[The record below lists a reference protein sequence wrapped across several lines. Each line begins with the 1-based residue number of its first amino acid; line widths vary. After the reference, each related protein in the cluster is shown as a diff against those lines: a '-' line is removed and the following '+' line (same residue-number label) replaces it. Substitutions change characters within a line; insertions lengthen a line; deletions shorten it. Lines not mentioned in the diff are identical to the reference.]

1 MKTTFKKI
9 AAFTAATLITAAL
22 AVPVFADPA
31 DTPVTFTTPAESVS
45 FDLSKEIIVFNTD
58 GSDIFAPNVTYTYSV
73 APVTST
79 NAKITDT
86 NKTPDNTKDDIVVKV
101 KPGIADTVSLA
112 SDGKIIFGSTDD
124 DAATVKTTA
133 ESVYT
138 EGLYTDDTIQTING
152 SVKVT
157 ISAENFEDPGVYRYV
172 ITDTTESATL
182 AAAGIDRSDKYENKL
197 YLDVYVRYDDQEE
210 LGVYGYVLFR
220 GGTDGANTSFDD
232 VTNDVIKPADN
243 DDDSVKVSGFDTD
256 SEILPGGTGSGGS
269 TDPDTYLSDQYHTY
283 NVEVTKEVT
292 GSLGDKKHEFPFQIN
307 LANTAGITSET
318 NFSYAINKGTAT
330 ATALDGNGAWASST
344 SISNLALKHGDS
356 ILITGLPVGETI
368 KVLETN
374 DTTDTY
380 KVSAVL
386 NGGEANTY
394 GATYLDEEVVAG
406 GAAAVGMA
414 NVEAID
420 NKGASNAPINDVIA
434 FTNDLEA
441 ISPTGLLFTVAPFA
455 AMAGLGAGMIVLF
468 SKNKKRDDAENII

>member
-31 DTPVTFTTPAESVS
+31 DTPITFDDPEASVS
-45 FDLSKEIIVFNTD
+45 FDLSKDIIVFNTD
-58 GSDIFAPNVTYTYSV
+58 GSKIFEPNVTYTYSV
-73 APVTST
+73 APVAST

-86 NKTPDNTKDDIVVKV
+86 NKTPDTKDDIVVKV
-101 KPGIADTVSLA
+101 KPGIANTVSLA

-138 EGLYTDDTIQTING
+138 EGLDTDDAIQTING

-220 GGTDGANTSFDD
+220 GGTTGADTSFDD
-232 VTNDVIKPADN
+232 VTNDVIKPADD

-269 TDPDTYLSDQYHTY
+269 TDPDTFLSDQYHTY

-292 GSLGDKKHEFPFQIN
+292 GSLGDKKHAFPFQID
-307 LANTAGITSET
+307 LANTAGITSKT
-318 NFSYAINKGTAT
+318 NFSYAINDNTAT
-330 ATALDGNGAWASST
+330 ATALSEAGAWASSG
-344 SISNLALKHGDS
+344 LKLKHDDS

-374 DTTDTY
+374 DTNDTY

-386 NGGEANTY
+386 NDGVDDY
-394 GATYLDEEVVAG
+394 GKTYLDKEVVAS

>member
-31 DTPVTFTTPAESVS
+31 DTPITFDDPEASVS

-58 GSDIFAPNVTYTYSV
+58 GSKIFEPNVTYTYSV
-73 APVTST
+73 APVAST

-86 NKTPDNTKDDIVVKV
+86 NKTPDTKDDIVVKV

-112 SDGKIIFGSTDD
+112 SDGKIIFGSKD
-124 DAATVKTTA
+124 DAEATVETTA

-138 EGLYTDDTIQTING
+138 EGLDTNDTIQTISG
-152 SVKVT
+152 SVGVT
-157 ISAENFEDPGVYRYV
+157 ISAEKFEDPGVYRYV
-172 ITDTTESATL
+172 ITDTTTDATL
-182 AAAGIDRSDKYENKL
+182 DAAGIDRSTDYEEEL
-197 YLDVYVRYDDQEE
+197 YLDVYVRYDDDGK

-220 GGTDGANTSFDD
+220 GGTDGADKSFDD
-232 VTNDVIKPADN
+232 KTNDVIEAN
-243 DDDSVKVSGFDTD
+243 GDSVKVSGFDTD
-256 SEILPGGTGSGGS
+256 SEILPGGTGGTGGS
-269 TDPDTYLSDQYHTY
+269 SDPGTYLSDQYHTY
-283 NVEVTKEVT
+283 NVQVTKEVT
-292 GSLGDKKHEFPFQIN
+292 GSLGDKNHAFPFQID
-307 LANTAGITSET
+307 LANTAGITSKT
-318 NFSYAINKGTAT
+318 NFSYEIDDGTTTGTAT
-330 ATALDGNGAWASST
+330 AAALSEAGAWASSD
-344 SISNLALKHGDS
+344 LKLKHGDS

-374 DTTDTY
+374 DTNDTY

-386 NGGEANTY
+386 NKGATGY
-394 GATYLDEEVVAG
+394 GAKYLTDEVVAG
-406 GAAAVGMA
+406 GTADVGMA

-420 NKGASNAPINDVIA
+420 NIGEDDEPANDVIA

>member
-31 DTPVTFTTPAESVS
+31 DTPITFDDPEASVS

-58 GSDIFAPNVTYTYSV
+58 GSKIFEPNVTYTYSV
-73 APVTST
+73 APVAST
-79 NAKITDT
+79 KATITDT
-86 NKTPDNTKDDIVVKV
+86 KKTTDTKDDIVVKV

-112 SDGKIIFGSTDD
+112 SDGKIIFGSDD
-124 DAATVKTTA
+124 DAAATVETTA

-138 EGLYTDDTIQTING
+138 EGLDTNDAIQTISG
-152 SVKVT
+152 SVGVT
-157 ISAENFEDPGVYRYV
+157 ISAEKFEDPGVYRYV
-172 ITDTTESATL
+172 ITDTTTDATL
-182 AAAGIDRSDKYENKL
+182 DAAGIDRSTDYEEEL

-220 GGTDGANTSFDD
+220 GGTEGADKSFDD
-232 VTNDVIKPADN
+232 KTNDVIEAN
-243 DDDSVKVSGFDTD
+243 GDSVKVSGFDTD

-269 TDPDTYLSDQYHTY
+269 TDPGTYLSDQYHTY

-292 GSLGDKKHEFPFQIN
+292 GSLGDKKHEFPFQID
-307 LANTAGITSET
+307 LANTKGITSKT
-318 NFSYAINKGTAT
+318 NFSYAINDNTAT
-330 ATALDGNGAWASST
+330 ATALSEAGAWASS
-344 SISNLALKHGDS
+344 NLKLKHGDS

-374 DTTDTY
+374 DTNDTY

-386 NGGEANTY
+386 NDGADDY
-394 GATYLDEEVVAG
+394 GKTYLDKEVVAS

>member
-58 GSDIFAPNVTYTYSV
+58 GSDIFEPNVTYTYSV
-73 APVTST
+73 APVAST

-86 NKTPDNTKDDIVVKV
+86 NETTDTKDDIVVKV

-112 SDGKIIFGSTDD
+112 SDGKIIFGSDD
-124 DAATVKTTA
+124 DAAATVETTA

-138 EGLYTDDTIQTING
+138 DGLNTDDADDIKKING

-220 GGTDGANTSFDD
+220 GGTTGADTSFDD
-232 VTNDVIKPADN
+232 VTNDVIKPADD

-269 TDPDTYLSDQYHTY
+269 TDPDTFLSDQYHTY
-283 NVEVTKEVT
+283 NVKVTKEVT

-307 LANTAGITSET
+307 LANTKGITSKT
-318 NFSYAINKGTAT
+318 NFSYAINDNTAT
-330 ATALDGNGAWASST
+330 ATALSEAGAWASSD
-344 SISNLALKHGDS
+344 LKLKHGDS

-386 NGGEANTY
+386 NGGADDY
-394 GATYLDEEVVAG
+394 GATYLDEKVVAG

-420 NKGASNAPINDVIA
+420 NKGASDAPINDVIA